1 MEKLKFKINAK
12 SFFQT
17 NSKLNLVKKNI
28 ELVKVQRRLSI
39 AAGIGKSEM
48 EAMVFHDDAD
58 EQDGEESRT
67 NVKQGV
73 KKQARQ
79 ADLSGVIEM
88 HLDIKN
94 NTGFTENPMV
104 CKS

>member
-1 MEKLKFKINAK
+1 MKN
-12 SFFQT
+12 
-17 NSKLNLVKKNI
+17 NI

-58 EQDGEESRT
+58 EQDDEEFRT

-73 KKQARQ
+73 KKQA
-79 ADLSGVIEM
+79 DLSGVIEM
-88 HLDIKN
+88 LIFKMDER
-94 NTGFTENPMV
+94 T
-104 CKS
+104 S